1 MSQHSCPEPE
11 QLKAWVDRETAPST
25 ESAITAHVN
34 GCTRCTEE
42 VRIMRQLGGALK
54 ELDSQV
60 EPPANLRQ
68 RILASTVE
76 TAPRASSRGRWLP
89 GNPFQLL
96 RWAMAAAVVA
106 VIAFIGLNNLPAGV
120 PALTPD
126 FSTRVADIAGETGG
140 QAKGSVALP
149 ASPMGGAM
157 PAAPRGVPGVDRNGE
172 IAGMRD
178 EWAYPQGRSGGAA
191 MPMAGMPG
199 SPLRNLRQR
208 AARAPALVPGAPAA
222 TPDDVNTYARGVP
235 VDDVTRKVKRIAVL
249 SVRTRSALEGIQKE
263 IEKRLKKDD
272 GYVESANLSTPEG
285 GERTIAMRLRVPVD
299 KLDEYVTW
307 LASLGEVRAK
317 NVRGEDITGTWIDQ
331 RAEVRELRKEE
342 ARLLKVYNTDPSRE
356 KRNEAR
362 WQLLRIRPRIAASE
376 ERFALSTKLATLSTI
391 ELTLVEPAQ
400 ARIQGN
406 LWQDIDGTTRSAIAA
421 FMVALRVPAALLIWL
436 VVFCPLWLPCVL
448 VYRWASRRAGQWQG
462 R

>member
-1 MSQHSCPEPE
+1 MSTDLDPHSHPDLE
-11 QLKAWVDRETAPST
+11 QLKSWIDHELDPSAARAA
-25 ESAITAHVN
+25 SAHVEA
-34 GCTRCTEE
+34 CPLCTEE
-42 VRIMRQLGGALK
+42 VRIMKQLGGALK

-60 EPPANLRQ
+60 EPPAHLRQ
-68 RILASTVE
+68 RILASTGQ
-76 TAPRASSRGRWLP
+76 TAAPRVTSRGRWVP

-96 RWAMAAAVVA
+96 RWTMAAAVVA
-106 VIAFIGLNNLPAGV
+106 VVAFIGFNNLPPGAQGLDLMGGQRVSTLNVETKGPAGAAF
-120 PALTPD
+120 PGSP
-126 FSTRVADIAGETGG
+126 IAGM
-140 QAKGSVALP
+140 P
-149 ASPMGGAM
+149 ASEPTRSVTAIDGDPNSDVAGERSRSKRLSMPMGGA
-157 PAAPRGVPGVDRNGE
+157 AADQGRYL
-172 IAGMRD
+172 A
-178 EWAYPQGRSGGAA
+178 PQGSR
-191 MPMAGMPG
+191 AGSG
-199 SPLRNLRQR
+199 SP
-208 AARAPALVPGAPAA
+208 A
-222 TPDDVNTYARGVP
+222 TPDDVNTYTRGLP
-235 VDDVTRKVKRIAVL
+235 VEDVTRKVKRIAVL

-263 IEKRLKKDD
+263 IEKRLKADD

-342 ARLLKVYNTDPSRE
+342 ARLLKVFNTDPSRE

-376 ERFALSTKLATLSTI
+376 ERFALTTKLATLSTI

-406 LWQDIDGTTRSAIAA
+406 LWQDIDGTARSAVAA

-436 VVFCPLWLPCVL
+436 VVFCPLWLPCIL
-448 VYRWASRRAGQWQG
+448 VYRWASRRALG